1 MERHR
6 EADGLAARLLG
17 QERDLRPI
25 GQHEAL
31 GARIEIRGA
40 RVERLAGDGGG
51 VALVIPDHRGEVDG
65 RRNRRARGLRVGNEL
80 ADGDVRPLQ
89 VLLRDAVDAGGGDG
103 AIAVARDE
111 EQTPVAQRDRFRDRD
126 RESLRVRH
134 RLVEIDC
141 RLAADARD
149 LRFGH
154 GLLREALDRRE
165 HRVACRRER
174 IGVGDLREERE
185 RPRLAQL
192 AHPRLDGGRLLRR
205 HQRLVEASGGRDG
218 QHVAQHVERD
228 KVRMRAAHRVVH
240 HAEKFRPAGA
250 AQRHRPLAV
259 LHGLLGVDRRQRAR
273 GLRDRPEI
281 LDDETKRR
289 VGIELAGDDQHRV
302 VGLVVEPVERL
313 QPADVDVLDVRARA
327 DLQVPVV
334 VPHERRGEHPSV
346 QHELRVVLAALELVA
361 HHRHLRIEVALADV
375 RVDHPVG
382 FHPERPGEIV
392 VAGGERLEIVGA
404 IEAGRAVVLHAALA
418 ELGLDV
424 AAAWRALE
432 HEVLQQMR
440 HAGLAVVLV
449 GGADLVGDVDGRR
462 RLRRV
467 REEQDLE
474 AVREPVFGDAFDRGP
489 LRYAGGQRG
498 GCGERE
504 QAEQEGGEMARMAE
518 GSHGQDRRGR

>member
-1 MERHR
+1 MTQRVGKLLPERLAGHRCADAAAVDGELGAQRVERVLDLLARVPGRAAQQHLARELAVGLLAEGLLQVGVVERNR

-40 RVERLAGDGGG
+40 RVERLARGGGG
-51 VALVIPDHRGEVDG
+51 VALVILDYRGEVDR

-89 VLLRDAVDAGGGDG
+89 VFLRDAVDAGGGDR

-154 GLLREALDRRE
+154 GLLREAFDRRE
-165 HRVACRRER
+165 HRVARRRER

-281 LDDETKRR
+281 LDDEAKRR

-334 VPHERRGEHPSV
+334 VPHVGRGEHPAV
-346 QHELRVVLAALELVA
+346 QHELRIVLAASRTRCA
-361 HHRHLRIEVALADV
+361 
-375 RVDHPVG
+375 
-382 FHPERPGEIV
+382 RPSS
-392 VAGGERLEIVGA
+392 RN
-404 IEAGRAVVLHAALA
+404 
-418 ELGLDV
+418 
-424 AAAWRALE
+424 
-432 HEVLQQMR
+432 
-440 HAGLAVVLV
+440 
-449 GGADLVGDVDGRR
+449 
-462 RLRRV
+462 
-467 REEQDLE
+467 
-474 AVREPVFGDAFDRGP
+474 
-489 LRYAGGQRG
+489 
-498 GCGERE
+498 
-504 QAEQEGGEMARMAE
+504 
-518 GSHGQDRRGR
+518 RGRSCGCTS